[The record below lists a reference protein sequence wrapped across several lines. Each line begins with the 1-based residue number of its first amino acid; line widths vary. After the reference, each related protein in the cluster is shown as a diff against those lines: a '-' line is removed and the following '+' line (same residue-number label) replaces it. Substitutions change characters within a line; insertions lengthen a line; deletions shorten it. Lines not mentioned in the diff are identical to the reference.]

1 MSKLT
6 PKGIYIDEAMIFL
19 LKKSLFRI
27 KHENCDNVFK
37 KNSEL
42 ITKIRDSVVALKNVK
57 TQLTSKNVIKMIGN
71 VYDSAFSQLVKNEQQ
86 AGKSKVKK
94 SHRNS

>member
-27 KHENCDNVFK
+27 KHDKCDNVFK
-37 KNSEL
+37 KN
-42 ITKIRDSVVALKNVK
+42 
-57 TQLTSKNVIKMIGN
+57 
-71 VYDSAFSQLVKNEQQ
+71 Y
-86 AGKSKVKK
+86 
-94 SHRNS
+94 